1 MDPGYD
7 NTVPPVLLMVPN
19 RYHIHKWANINKI
32 VRLYST
38 HLDEF
43 LHHPTSIL
51 VMLLVFIL
59 LLLIFVLFCL
69 VANPI
74 LEKEEKVE
82 SKTTFLAPKLTMES
96 LQIDYARLLVSHDL
110 ENLSQIDLKLLLPRP
125 VNNDLKNVP
134 AQKSISKK

>member
-1 MDPGYD
+1 MF
-7 NTVPPVLLMVPN
+7 N
-19 RYHIHKWANINKI
+19 
-32 VRLYST
+32 
-38 HLDEF
+38 
-43 LHHPTSIL
+43 
-51 VMLLVFIL
+51 
-59 LLLIFVLFCL
+59 LIIFNLIISD
-69 VANPI
+69 PI
-74 LEKEEKVE
+74 LEKEEKIE